1 LNQIKHQ
8 QNYLIKSHG
17 YPGVKFDIFREN
29 IILVSKLQQNKMI
42 NDNTL
47 YSDSA
52 FYLMAEASDI
62 LIATSD
68 ITSNATYFN
77 KKWSVLTGR
86 SISDLLQYGWLDLI
100 HAEDRSKFL
109 ELYLSAF
116 EKKESW
122 KGEFR
127 IMASDGSYHVL
138 LASGSPIHEDGTFI
152 GYISSSVDITDRVA
166 AIANTA
172 DSNQTLLSMVLHA
185 PIGICLL
192 DAETLVSEIVNDSFL
207 EVAGKSY
214 EEIFGKHY
222 WEPFA
227 EAKEYYADALD
238 RVVADGVPFYANEVA
253 LMLIRH
259 GKEETIYVTFVYSPL
274 FDLNGNVNKV
284 VVWVLENTMQVNE
297 RQRVEHLIELRT
309 QDLAELN
316 EQLKESNANL
326 AQFAHV
332 TSHDLQEPLRKIA
345 MFASRLQE
353 FMHDPYDRNTTYFLN
368 KIQESASRM
377 QRLII
382 DILSYSELTKE
393 PQFVSVDLNEILKD
407 VEIDLELVFKERE
420 AVLNHKKLPVVEGI
434 PIQLRQLFY
443 NVINNSLKFA
453 RKDIPP
459 VINISNSI
467 CKFPDFDS
475 PILNKNL
482 KYHKIQISDNGI
494 GIDPLY
500 TQTIFEIFNRLHDK
514 SDYSG
519 TGIGLAM
526 CKKIVLNHHGDITA
540 GNSSK
545 KGAVFNIYLPCEL

>member
-1 LNQIKHQ
+1 
-8 QNYLIKSHG
+8 
-17 YPGVKFDIFREN
+17 
-29 IILVSKLQQNKMI
+29 MI
-42 NDNTL
+42 NDHTL
-47 YSDSA
+47 YSDST
-52 FYLMAEASDI
+52 FHLMAEASDI

-68 ITSNATYFN
+68 TTSNATYFN
-77 KKWSVLTGR
+77 KKWSTLTGR
-86 SISDLLQYGWLDLI
+86 STNDLLKFGWLDLV
-100 HAEDRSKFL
+100 HKEDQTKFL
-109 ELYLSAF
+109 ETYLSAF
-116 EKKESW
+116 EKRQTW
-122 KGEFR
+122 KSEFR
-127 IMASDGSYHVL
+127 IRACDGSYHVL
-138 LASGSPIHEDGTFI
+138 VASGSPIHEDDGTFL
-152 GYISSSVDITDRVA
+152 GFISSTLDITDRVT
-166 AIANTA
+166 AIADMA
-172 DSNQTLLSMVLHA
+172 DSDQTLLSMVLHA

-192 DAETLVSEIVNDSFL
+192 DAKTLVSEIVNESFI

-214 EEIFGKHY
+214 DEIFGKYY

-227 EAKEYYADALD
+227 EAKEYYAEALD

-253 LMLIRH
+253 LMLLRH
-259 GKEETIYVTFVYSPL
+259 GKEENIYVTFVYSPL

-284 VVWVLENTMQVNE
+284 VVWVLENTVQVNE
-297 RQRVEHLIELRT
+297 RQRVEHLINLRT

-353 FMHDPYDRNTTYFLN
+353 FMHDPYDRNGTYFLN

-393 PQFVSVDLNEILKD
+393 PEFVPIDLND
-407 VEIDLELVFKERE
+407 VLAEVEVDLELVFRE
-420 AVLNHKKLPVVEGI
+420 IQAVINHKTLPVIEGI

-459 VINISNSI
+459 VINISSSV
-467 CKFPDFDS
+467 CKYPDFDS
-475 PILNKNL
+475 PILNRNL
-482 KYHKIQISDNGI
+482 KYHKIRISDNGI
-494 GIDPLY
+494 GIDPKY
-500 TQTIFEIFNRLHDK
+500 TQSIFEIFNRLHDK
-514 SDYSG
+514 SAYSG

-526 CKKIVLNHHGDITA
+526 CKKILLNHHGDITA
-540 GNSSK
+540 ESPGQS
-545 KGAVFNIYLPCEL
+545 GAIFNIYLPCNL